1 MGSIAQA
8 VSTSVASATNSP
20 NTEPAATQAANGP
33 ADVTPFRAHDT
44 VDLTETGSRNVS
56 LGQPGANVAAA
67 FQVAYF
73 PPSSSP
79 DARLHGSNSTNAA
92 QAAVSPAVGV
102 RGSSPTA
109 QVASAAAQATHNASV
124 TGASGITKGA
134 SLTRQ
139 SATNLSPASQAK
151 LAQLNQVLQRLG
163 INPSQISF
171 ADRIALLPLVN
182 DPQAVQQ
189 FVQGLPQQ
197 TAVLNPATSQV
208 SAPSI
213 ISNQTSSSPSSEN
226 ATSPASTSVAA
237 ALAAS
242 ASTTVQIGPSGSL
255 PAEPA
260 HPSSRS
266 NERTGQNV
274 NISV

>member
-1 MGSIAQA
+1 MASIAQA
-8 VSTSVASATNSP
+8 VSTSVAGTTNSP
-20 NTEPAATQAANGP
+20 NPEPAVQPSANGQP
-33 ADVTPFRAHDT
+33 DVSPFRTHDT

-56 LGQPGANVAAA
+56 LGQPGSKAAAA

-79 DARLHGSNSTNAA
+79 DAHFHSSDAT
-92 QAAVSPAVGV
+92 SPSVGV

-109 QVASAAAQATHNASV
+109 QVANAASQATHNASV
-124 TGASGITKGA
+124 TGTTAATKAS
-134 SLTRQ
+134 SLTKQ
-139 SATNLSPASQAK
+139 SATNLSSASKAK
-151 LAQLNQVLQRLG
+151 LEQLDQVLQRLG
-163 INPSQISF
+163 INPTQISF

-197 TAVLNPATSQV
+197 TAVLNPATSQI

-213 ISNQTSSSPSSEN
+213 ATNQTSSTPALAN
-226 ATSPASTSVAA
+226 AATSAA
-237 ALAAS
+237 NANSS
-242 ASTTVQIGPSGSL
+242 ASISSTAVQTGPSGSL
-255 PAEPA
+255 PVEPA
-260 HPSSRS
+260 HPSARPS
-266 NERTGQNV
+266 ERNGQNV